1 MSSKP
6 HRVRFEDKGLI
17 AYKECWDHQLSLFQ
31 EMVERKKWNG
41 HNPDLTKPTE
51 STLIFC
57 SHPHVY
63 TLGKSG
69 KEENLLLKKSEL
81 SIHGAEFYH
90 INRGG
95 DITYH
100 GPGQVVGYPIFDLDF
115 FFHDIHRFID
125 RLEDAIIATLAH
137 YGIAAGCGPKG
148 FTGVWVDWEEPAKAR
163 KICAFGMHTSRWV
176 TMHGFALNMN
186 TDLSYYRHI
195 IPCGIDD
202 RGVTSMQQEL
212 GIEVDELEVK
222 ELLKTM
228 IQEQLDIDEFI
239 GS

>member
-1 MSSKP
+1 VGTAP
-6 HRVRFEDKGLI
+6 HHVRFEDRGLI
-17 AYKECWDHQLSLFQ
+17 PYKECWDHQLALFH

-41 HNPDLTKPTE
+41 HNPDLAKPTE

-69 KEENLLLKKSEL
+69 KEENLLLKRSEL

-137 YGIAAGCGPKG
+137 YGIAAGRGPKG
-148 FTGVWVDWEEPAKAR
+148 FTGVWVDWEEPARAR

-176 TMHGFALNMN
+176 TMHGFALNVN

-212 GIEVDELEVK
+212 GREVDEEEVK
-222 ELLKTM
+222 KMLRSE
-228 IQEQLDIDEFI
+228 IQSQLGIQAFF
-239 GS
+239 

>member
-1 MSSKP
+1 MK
-6 HRVRFEDKGLI
+6 HTVRFEDKGLI
-17 AYKECWDHQLSLFQ
+17 AYKECWDYQLALFQ

-41 HNPDLTKPTE
+41 YNPDLPNPTE

-81 SIHGAEFYH
+81 SLHGAEFYH

-115 FFHDIHRFID
+115 FFHDIHLFIEK
-125 RLEDAIIATLAH
+125 LEDAIIATLAH
-137 YGIAAGCGPKG
+137 YGIAAGRGPKG
-148 FTGVWVDWEEPAKAR
+148 FTGVWVDWEDPAKAR

-176 TMHGFALNMN
+176 TMHGFALNVN

-195 IPCGIDD
+195 VPCGIDD
-202 RGVTSMQQEL
+202 RGITSMQQEL
-212 GIEVDELEVK
+212 GRKLDEEEVKLHLMDELQNTLGVK
-222 ELLKTM
+222 FTR
-228 IQEQLDIDEFI
+228 I
-239 GS
+239 